1 MNNSGQDRTTVYLII
16 ALVCLYFL
24 LDDFIGKARITNMVA
39 GWFSGVGPIAT
50 PGTATAETK
59 PATATQPATVA
70 GPSPVPSPLIP
81 IPGKATKP
89 AAAPKPKT
97 AGDRSWLPDFSLPS
111 SIPSFH
117 IPSPPAWLG
126 GIPALLPEIGAG
138 ALLAL

>member
-39 GWFSGVGPIAT
+39 GWFSGIGPIAT

-59 PATATQPATVA
+59 PATATQPATA
-70 GPSPVPSPLIP
+70 GPSPVPSPIIP